1 MCCLIWSCCFVIGQV
16 ENHTI
21 RSSKTW
27 RGSIVG
33 LSVLCR
39 FYFLG
44 IFWLQTEPPIP
55 NDDHFDPKIVNLHL
69 KIVFMWAVESVS
81 FLLRYLSKYYFK
93 KTTVLFDVNLDLCI
107 HGLNYRKLAQNW
119 KEHKCSF
126 IIKKNLVSCKISSW
140 CTSSG
145 CEKTFRITFI
155 LSELP
160 LSRNV
165 K

>member
-1 MCCLIWSCCFVIGQV
+1 MLFCDWSGWKSHQLEVRKRDVGVLLDYQYSVGFISSEYFDYEQNLLFQTMIILI
-16 ENHTI
+16 
-21 RSSKTW
+21 K
-27 RGSIVG
+27 
-33 LSVLCR
+33 
-39 FYFLG
+39 
-44 IFWLQTEPPIP
+44 
-55 NDDHFDPKIVNLHL
+55 KIVNLHP
-69 KIVFMWAVESVS
+69 KIVFLWAVESVS

-93 KTTVLFDVNLDLCI
+93 KTSVLFDVNLDLCI

-119 KEHKCSF
+119 KEQKCSF

-145 CEKTFRITFI
+145 CEKTFRITLI
-155 LSELP
+155 SSELP